1 MKDMAMK
8 NDKKRPPIYEGDG
21 DSLMADLQGADRI
34 ILLPDARPTKTPDR
48 SPKIRLMWGQLLLED
63 LLAGRYRTLVCAVN
77 GEDNRRGI
85 ITQLATL
92 LPTSQWDE
100 KSITAHA
107 KSVAGSNDK
116 VRVLKYDLDAVEVLG
131 VLRPAGQD
139 HLTMD
144 DLSQA
149 FKIVGQMIERRPDRL
164 PMASVSFLGARSNAL
179 CDSKGREPSFEA
191 VLQTMFEAGFSGDVY
206 PSPSMWESNAPVY
219 ARYPFPPALEAMRQ
233 GGF

>member
-1 MKDMAMK
+1 MK
-8 NDKKRPPIYEGDG
+8 NDKKRSLIYEGDG
-21 DSLMADLQGADRI
+21 DRLMEDLQDADRI
-34 ILLPDARPTKTPDR
+34 ILLPDTRPSKTPDR
-48 SPKIRLMWGQLLLED
+48 SPKIRIQWGQHLLED

-77 GEDNRRGI
+77 AEDNRRGI

-107 KSVAGSNDK
+107 KAFAGANDK
-116 VRVLKYDLDAVEVLG
+116 IRVLKYDLDAVEVLG
-131 VLRPAGQD
+131 VLRPIERE

-144 DLSQA
+144 DLGQA
-149 FKIVGQMIERRPDRL
+149 FEIVGQMLERRPDRK
-164 PMASVSFLGARSNAL
+164 PTASVSFLGARSNAL
-179 CDSKGREPSFEA
+179 RDDKGGEPSFEA
-191 VLQTMFEAGFSGDVY
+191 VLHTMFEAGYSGDVY
-206 PSPSMWESNAPVY
+206 PAPAMWESHTPVY